1 MKESTM
7 NHAHKAIRLA
17 PRKTAF
23 AIVSLRRV
31 PAFTGFLPIVILLA
45 MSCITLPAAGKPRVV
60 VMTDIGGDPDDQQT
74 MVRFLSYA
82 NEFDIQGLYA
92 TTTGGE
98 INDSI
103 IKDMVNAWGSVRG
116 NLTNHASGWPTKDYL
131 LSVIKAG
138 RPIEGIIW
146 CGIGNGARDPETD
159 KAGGI
164 CGPDIHDLIGAG
176 KDSEASNH
184 LIQVIDGSQKPTWIL
199 AWGGTR
205 ELAQAI
211 WKVKEDRTASQL
223 DTFISRIRLY
233 SISLQD
239 ESLPWLI
246 SEYPDL
252 FIIRTIWSHRGFYRY
267 DKLDTAL
274 LNSHWCN
281 THIRNAHGALGA
293 MYPGK
298 VKGTSD
304 KNGMKEGDTPAVTY
318 LIPNGLSDP
327 HKPEMGSWG
336 GRFYATLGDNHWFE
350 AGDDNPYS
358 DNRRQCIYWSVSR
371 WHAARQN
378 DFAARMDWQRT
389 GTYEKANH
397 NPVVILNGDAT
408 EKIIRQTVTPGTT
421 VHLCADGTT
430 DPDGDELQYHWWEY
444 YEAGSVQDTGA
455 DERPTVSISN
465 PHSKNAEF
473 KSPDANST
481 KAIHIILEVTD
492 TGSPNLTSYRRIV
505 VTVKPEGRGSVR
517 DGSSSGS

>member
-1 MKESTM
+1 
-7 NHAHKAIRLA
+7 
-17 PRKTAF
+17 
-23 AIVSLRRV
+23 
-31 PAFTGFLPIVILLA
+31 
-45 MSCITLPAAGKPRVV
+45 
-60 VMTDIGGDPDDQQT
+60 
-74 MVRFLSYA
+74 
-82 NEFDIQGLYA
+82 
-92 TTTGGE
+92 
-98 INDSI
+98 
-103 IKDMVNAWGSVRG
+103 
-116 NLTNHASGWPTKDYL
+116 
-131 LSVIKAG
+131 
-138 RPIEGIIW
+138 
-146 CGIGNGARDPETD
+146 
-159 KAGGI
+159 
-164 CGPDIHDLIGAG
+164 
-176 KDSEASNH
+176 
-184 LIQVIDGSQKPTWIL
+184 
-199 AWGGTR
+199 
-205 ELAQAI
+205 
-211 WKVKEDRTASQL
+211 
-223 DTFISRIRLY
+223 
-233 SISLQD
+233 
-239 ESLPWLI
+239 LPWLI

-298 VKGTSD
+298 VKGTPD

-358 DNRRQCIYWSVSR
+358 DNRRQCNYWSVSR

-421 VHLCADGTT
+421 VHLYADGTT

-473 KSPDANST
+473 KSPDADST